1 MFIVL
6 WKAQRLLWHST
17 ILMIHV
23 NMTSFQR
30 GLSDQQTLGD
40 QRLMLSRRARNLEKI
55 SIKIFLIKF
64 YCTPITNSHLNNYE
78 ICCKIDCVIG
88 FIDCENHTMN
98 SPVISN
104 KPNVSQETQAQVIF
118 WPQFVPLKPTRLQLI
133 KPNIQS
139 PPKPSE
145 QRVMPHSLPK
155 KEEFSGQ
162 THNPQYLFKNFDPRC
177 NKHV

>member
-23 NMTSFQR
+23 NTTSFQR

-40 QRLMLSRRARNLEKI
+40 QRLMLSRRAGNLEKI
-55 SIKIFLIKF
+55 WIKIFLIKF

-78 ICCKIDCVIG
+78 ICCEIDCVIG

-98 SPVISN
+98 RPYNIKQTKREPRNPSPSN
-104 KPNVSQETQAQVIF
+104 ILTPIC
-118 WPQFVPLKPTRLQLI
+118 
-133 KPNIQS
+133 S
-139 PPKPSE
+139 PKTY
-145 QRVMPHSLPK
+145 K
-155 KEEFSGQ
+155 A
-162 THNPQYLFKNFDPRC
+162 TTN
-177 NKHV
+177 

>member
-1 MFIVL
+1 MKFVVKLIVL
-6 WKAQRLLWHST
+6 LDLL
-17 ILMIHV
+17 IV
-23 NMTSFQR
+23 
-30 GLSDQQTLGD
+30 
-40 QRLMLSRRARNLEKI
+40 KI
-55 SIKIFLIKF
+55 IQWIG
-64 YCTPITNSHLNNYE
+64 PI
-78 ICCKIDCVIG
+78 
-88 FIDCENHTMN
+88 
-98 SPVISN
+98 ISN

-133 KPNIQS
+133 KPNIQG

>member
-1 MFIVL
+1 
-6 WKAQRLLWHST
+6 
-17 ILMIHV
+17 
-23 NMTSFQR
+23 
-30 GLSDQQTLGD
+30 
-40 QRLMLSRRARNLEKI
+40 MLSRRARNLEKI

-133 KPNIQS
+133 KPNIQG